1 MTLLILDISKY
12 IIVMLMALYVASAFM
27 ALKRKDDD
35 FRRGIYVWME
45 LLALGFYLLCMG
57 NVVLQMHATGNTEML
72 KKLSLLSVFEFIVL
86 LFFPILQRAFY
97 RDVYRLL
104 TCQMQMLLGI
114 GFVILAR
121 LNPDH
126 ARRQFIIICVSL
138 VLFLI
143 VPFIIQKWSFLK
155 KIPFVYGGAG
165 IGGLMLVLIR
175 GRLINGSKL
184 NYNFFGLI
192 FQPSEVIKVVF
203 AFFIASFLYRKI
215 DRKRL
220 LVSAVLAA
228 VHVLTL
234 VASRDL
240 GSALIYFVMYVA
252 MLYVASGKVH
262 YLIAGIGS
270 GLLAAFAAYFLFS
283 HVRSRV
289 QVWLDPWAD
298 IDNKGY
304 QVTQSLFGIATG
316 SWFGM
321 GLGHG
326 SPKTIPYVEE
336 DFVFSAV
343 AEELGVFFAI
353 LLILLCLSVVLSAL
367 VLASRLKDPFY
378 RLVAVG
384 LGICYGIQVV
394 LTIGGGTGFIP
405 LTGVTLPLISNGGT
419 SVLVSIVL
427 FGVLQ
432 GIYLLRMEEYDA
444 EEEVNEKLEAEW
456 EEYLDSEEAAELDE
470 EALAEKEEA
479 FFADGLADEEEE
491 ETTEQRIRQD
501 RGIAVH
507 AVMYALIY
515 LLMLG
520 NIVRFLILQGGEAMT
535 NSYNGKLLAILE
547 QDNRRGTIYAADG
560 TVLAESVDKNGME
573 VREYPFAEQ
582 FAQVVGYAAK
592 GGAGIERRM
601 QRYLITSDVTLA
613 EKLRNDMQNVK
624 DPGNNI
630 HTTLL
635 PDLQKTAY
643 EALGNYRGAVVA
655 TDIKTW
661 RILAMVSKPA
671 YDPNEI
677 EEIWDTLLADEESGL
692 LLDRAAQGL
701 YPPGSTFKIF
711 TALEYIRENP
721 DYASY
726 HFDCS
731 GTFTKEDASIQC
743 FHGMVHG
750 EEDLTESFANSCNSS
765 FANIGV
771 SLDKERF
778 AQTLATMRFNET
790 LKFDLETNPSQIR
803 MGKELNTNDMM
814 QICIGQDKTQVSP
827 LQINLATAAIANGGV
842 MMQPYVIERVVTADG
857 RVIKRYEPK
866 EYGTVMSSE
875 EAQIMTELMMAV
887 VDHGTGKRINDLPF
901 TVAGKTGSAE
911 FSSIKAQSHA
921 WFTGFAPAEDPQIAV
936 TVVMENAGSG
946 GEMAAPVAGKVMQE
960 YLEEKQ

>member
-12 IIVMLMALYVASAFM
+12 IIVMLMAVYVASAFL
-27 ALKRKDDD
+27 ALKRKEYD
-35 FRRGIYVWME
+35 FRHGIYLWME
-45 LLALGFYLLCMG
+45 VLALGFYALGIG
-57 NVVLQMHATGNTEML
+57 NVWLHHKSVGDTELMG
-72 KKLSLLSVFEFIVL
+72 KVALLAALEFLVL
-86 LFFPILQRAFY
+86 LFFPIILRLIY
-97 RDVYRLL
+97 RDIYRLL
-104 TCQMQMLLGI
+104 CCQMQMLLGI

-138 VLFLI
+138 VLFMVVPLI
-143 VPFIIQKWSFLK
+143 LQKWSFLK
-155 KIPFVYGGAG
+155 RFTFVYGGVG
-165 IGGLMLVLIR
+165 IGGLMLVLLS

-184 NYNFFGLI
+184 NYDFFGLI

-203 AFFIASFLYRKI
+203 AFFIACLLAENI
-215 DRKRL
+215 THKRL
-220 LVSAVLAA
+220 FVSAALAA

-252 MLYVASGKVH
+252 MVYVASGKHH
-262 YLIAGIGS
+262 YLIAGVGG

-316 SWFGM
+316 SWFGL

-353 LLILLCLSVVLSAL
+353 LLILLCLSVVLAAL
-367 VLASRLKDPFY
+367 VLARRIKDPFY

-419 SVLVSIVL
+419 SVLVTIVL

-432 GIYLLRMEEYDA
+432 GIYMLRIDEFDA
-444 EEEVNEKLEAEW
+444 EEEARDELEAEW
-456 EEYLDSEEAAELDE
+456 EEYLESGEAAELDE
-470 EALAEKEEA
+470 DELAEREEE
-479 FFADGLADEEEE
+479 FFAEAEPDEEEE
-491 ETTEQRIRQD
+491 TLEQREKQNCSIS
-501 RGIAVH
+501 VH
-507 AVMYALIY
+507 AVLYALIY
-515 LLMLG
+515 VLMFG

-535 NSYNGKLLAILE
+535 NSYNSKLLAILE
-547 QDNRRGTIYAADG
+547 QDNTRGTIYAADG
-560 TVLAESVDKNGME
+560 TILAESVVKDGME
-573 VREYPFAEQ
+573 VRDYPFSEQ

-592 GGAGIERRM
+592 GGAGIERKM
-601 QRYLITSDVTLA
+601 QRYLITSDVTLT
-613 EKLRNDMQNVK
+613 EKLRNDVNNTK
-624 DPGNNI
+624 DPGNDV

-643 EALGNYRGAVVA
+643 EALGNYRGAVVV
-655 TDIKTW
+655 TDVKTG

-677 EEIWDTLLADEESGL
+677 EEIWDTVLEDEESGL

-721 DYASY
+721 GYTDYR
-726 HFDCS
+726 FDCS
-731 GTFTKEDASIQC
+731 GSFTKEDSSIQC

-778 AQTLATMRFNET
+778 AQTLASMHFNEV

-814 QICIGQDKTQVSP
+814 QTCIGQDKTQVSP

-857 RVIKRYEPK
+857 RVIRRYEPK

-875 EAQIMTELMMAV
+875 EAQIMTELMKAV

-921 WFTGFAPAEDPQIAV
+921 WFTGFAPAENPQIAV

-946 GEMAAPVAGKVMQE
+946 GEMAAPVAGRVMQA
-960 YLEEKQ
+960 YLNE